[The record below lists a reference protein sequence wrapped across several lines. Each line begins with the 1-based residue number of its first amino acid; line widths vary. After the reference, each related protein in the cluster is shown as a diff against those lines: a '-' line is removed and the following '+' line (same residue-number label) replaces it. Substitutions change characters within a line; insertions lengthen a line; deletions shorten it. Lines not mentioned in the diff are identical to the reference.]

1 MLLWLR
7 RYVTWLFAAMA
18 VAGAVAT
25 YIGLQSSRQLSDVMA
40 KGTSAPAL
48 IESASSITRK
58 SALTYTID
66 LAWKDQNGD
75 VRRAR
80 GVAVS
85 SAFAHEI
92 IADGQLII
100 PSTKIRFIA
109 ATPHIPPVVVADS
122 DRLRGYAQR
131 QIWFGLAGLVAGL
144 IGFGLFGFAQFRL
157 SDRGSPS

>member
-25 YIGLQSSRQLSDVMA
+25 YLGLQNVRQLSDVMA
-40 KGTSAPAL
+40 KGASAAAL
-48 IESASSITRK
+48 IEGASSVTRK
-58 SALTYTID
+58 NALTYTID

-80 GVAVS
+80 DVS
-85 SAFAHEI
+85 VSRAFAHEI
-92 IADGQLII
+92 IADGQLIV
-100 PSTKIRFIA
+100 PSTKIRFLA
-109 ATPHIPPVVVADS
+109 ATPGIPPVVIADS
-122 DRLRGYAQR
+122 ARLSSYARR

-144 IGFGLFGFAQFRL
+144 IGAGLFGFAQFRL